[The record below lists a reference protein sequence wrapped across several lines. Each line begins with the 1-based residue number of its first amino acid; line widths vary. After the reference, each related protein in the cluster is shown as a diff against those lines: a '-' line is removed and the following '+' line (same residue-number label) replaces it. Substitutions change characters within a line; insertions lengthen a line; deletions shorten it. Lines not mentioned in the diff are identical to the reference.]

1 LRKIEIPWESFAV
14 SLISLLIGFLVGGII
29 LAAVGVNPL
38 RAYAAMFHWALRR
51 PGAIFQ
57 RATPIL
63 LTALSFAVA
72 ARANIFNIGAEGQM
86 YLGALASLYV
96 AVKSGSALLS
106 ALAGLV
112 AGMGYA
118 SIAGFLKSHRGVNE
132 VISTIMLNWIAFF
145 FLDYSISRYLADP
158 SRPWRSVKVPV
169 GARIPYVGS
178 FPLSFVVAVIVSIA
192 MYFLLWRTSLG
203 YDIRAVGLKPK
214 AARYGGADVKK
225 ITLLSMSLA
234 GVAGGLAGSM
244 IVQGQSY
251 YIDIPL
257 SVMYG
262 MGFDGIGVSLIGRN
276 HPLAI
281 VVSAL
286 FFGVLMVG
294 SHGMQLAV
302 GVPREMVTAVIGIII
317 IALAM
322 PEAIRMIRR
331 RLR

>member
-1 LRKIEIPWESFAV
+1 MRRFEIPWETVAV
-14 SLISLLIGFLVGGII
+14 SLISLLIGFLIGGII
-29 LAAVGVNPL
+29 LAAVGVNPAL
-38 RAYAAMFHWALRR
+38 AYAAMFRWAFRL
-51 PGAIFQ
+51 PGAIFE

-72 ARANIFNIGAEGQM
+72 ARASIFNIGAEGQM
-86 YLGALASLYV
+86 YLGALASLAV
-96 AVKSGSALLS
+96 AVKTGSALLGS
-106 ALAGLV
+106 LAGLA

-118 SIAGFLKSHRGVNE
+118 AIAGFLKSYRGVNE
-132 VISTIMLNWIAFF
+132 VIATIMLNWIAFF
-145 FLDYSISRYLADP
+145 FLDYTISRYLADP
-158 SRPWRSVKVPV
+158 SRPWRSVNVPV

-178 FPLSFVVAVIVSIA
+178 FPVAFVVAVLVA
-192 MYFLLWRTSLG
+192 LGMYFLLWRTSIG

-214 AARYGGADVKK
+214 AATYGGADVKK

-234 GVAGGLAGSM
+234 GLAGGLAGSM

-257 SVMYG
+257 SVMFG

-281 VVSAL
+281 VLSSL
-286 FFGVLMVG
+286 FFGILMVG

-302 GVPREMVTAVIGIII
+302 GVPREMVTAVIGVII

-322 PEAIRMIRR
+322 PEAVRMIRR